1 MNIKR
6 QEGDTLI
13 VNEVQA
19 KKGYIVVDTF
29 TNPAAASAT
38 AILNASSMNAG
49 GTVTTF
55 VGQPDMARKLT
66 LVASGATTANVTING
81 TGVRNEVISETIAL
95 NGTTPVTTL
104 RAFKTVTSIVLP
116 TVSSTTLSVGTS
128 AALGLSRK
136 MAQDTY
142 ILGTAAGVYEVTRA
156 TITYDGTSVS
166 KNTVTFNTAPN
177 GSRTFT
183 AAYISTELYGK

>member
-13 VNEVQA
+13 VNEVQS
-19 KKGYIVVDTF
+19 KKGYIVQDTF
-29 TNPAAASAT
+29 TTPAAANAT
-38 AILNASSMNAG
+38 ALLNASSMNAG

-55 VGQPDMARKLT
+55 AGQPDMARKLT

-81 TGVRNEVISETIAL
+81 TNVRGEAISETIAL
-95 NGTTPVTTL
+95 NGTTPVTTTK
-104 RAFKTVTSIVLP
+104 AFKSVTSVVLP
-116 TVSSTTLSVGTS
+116 TVSSTTLNLGTS

-136 MAQDTY
+136 MAQDSY
-142 ILGTAAGVYEVTRA
+142 MQGSAAGAYEATRA
-156 TITYDGTSVS
+156 TIAYDGSDVA

-177 GSRTFT
+177 GSRTYT
-183 AAYISTELYGK
+183 ATYISKELTAK